1 MAKEFLLVDGYNII
15 HAWSELRELVEDVS
29 LESARQRLMDIL
41 SNYKGTKQATVI
53 LVFDGYLVKG
63 NIGTVYEYNNIF
75 VVYTKEAETADH
87 YIERVVTS
95 MPKHYKVRVA
105 TGDGLEQLIIYGQG
119 AIRMTARE
127 LWNEV
132 TAAETE
138 LRERF
143 IRNRPPKSNILAD
156 HLDEEALAWFEEL
169 RRNKQQR
176 RIFMAEMTREQKY
189 ATTRDEELVLLA
201 QSGDEE
207 AQEFLLDKYKFLVR
221 AKSRAYFLIGA
232 DNEDI
237 IQEGMIGLYKAVR
250 DYNEEKNASF
260 HSFAELCVNRQMITA
275 IKAATR
281 QKHQPLKSYV
291 SLNKPVYEEQSE
303 QTYMDLLQ
311 SGALLNPEVLLIGQE
326 NNSFLEHQMMKKLS
340 SFETRVL
347 VLYLQGRSYFEIARV
362 LDKPEKSID
371 YALQRVKKKL
381 EHFLEEKNLDEAE
394 GI

>member
-1 MAKEFLLVDGYNII
+1 MRILDPFIRFLQYHTVVSGSKGVTPLAGDEGDSAPQKNVYRRKEGNLLAKEFLLVDGYNII

-143 IRNRPPKSNILAD
+143 IRNRPPKNNILAD
-156 HLDEEALAWFEEL
+156 HLDEEVLAWFEEL
-169 RRNKQQR
+169 RR
-176 RIFMAEMTREQKY
+176 
-189 ATTRDEELVLLA
+189 
-201 QSGDEE
+201 
-207 AQEFLLDKYKFLVR
+207 
-221 AKSRAYFLIGA
+221 
-232 DNEDI
+232 
-237 IQEGMIGLYKAVR
+237 
-250 DYNEEKNASF
+250 
-260 HSFAELCVNRQMITA
+260 
-275 IKAATR
+275 
-281 QKHQPLKSYV
+281 
-291 SLNKPVYEEQSE
+291 
-303 QTYMDLLQ
+303 
-311 SGALLNPEVLLIGQE
+311 
-326 NNSFLEHQMMKKLS
+326 KK
-340 SFETRVL
+340 
-347 VLYLQGRSYFEIARV
+347 
-362 LDKPEKSID
+362 
-371 YALQRVKKKL
+371 
-381 EHFLEEKNLDEAE
+381 
-394 GI
+394 

>member
-1 MAKEFLLVDGYNII
+1 
-15 HAWSELRELVEDVS
+15 
-29 LESARQRLMDIL
+29 
-41 SNYKGTKQATVI
+41 
-53 LVFDGYLVKG
+53 
-63 NIGTVYEYNNIF
+63 
-75 VVYTKEAETADH
+75 
-87 YIERVVTS
+87 
-95 MPKHYKVRVA
+95 
-105 TGDGLEQLIIYGQG
+105 
-119 AIRMTARE
+119 MT
-127 LWNEV
+127 
-132 TAAETE
+132 
-138 LRERF
+138 
-143 IRNRPPKSNILAD
+143 
-156 HLDEEALAWFEEL
+156 
-169 RRNKQQR
+169 
-176 RIFMAEMTREQKY
+176 EMTREQKY

-232 DNEDI
+232 DNE
-237 IQEGMIGLYKAVR
+237 
-250 DYNEEKNASF
+250 KNASF

-281 QKHQPLKSYV
+281 QKHQPLNSYV
-291 SLNKPVYEEQSE
+291 SLNKPVYEEESE

-326 NNSFLEHQMMKKLS
+326 NKSFLEHQMMKKLS

-371 YALQRVKKKL
+371 NALQRVKKKL